1 MRRFRFRAL
10 ALALAGCGGDT
21 GTQPSPE
28 ADPLALWKAQTND
41 RIVFMSRA
49 DAPEG
54 ELYLLDDSGAVTR
67 LTTNGRHENNPA
79 LSYSV
84 DVNGATTRLTDEAHI
99 AYLPV
104 YSSRGSTVVFLRVTL
119 IVQNGV
125 VSGAHHRLILANAA
139 GGGEQQLIP
148 DDRHTPTLEY
158 FDW

>member
-1 MRRFRFRAL
+1 MRRLRLCAL

-28 ADPLALWKAQTND
+28 GDPH
-41 RIVFMSRA
+41 S
-49 DAPEG
+49 
-54 ELYLLDDSGAVTR
+54 SG
-67 LTTNGRHENNPA
+67 
-79 LSYSV
+79 
-84 DVNGATTRLTDEAHI
+84 
-99 AYLPV
+99 
-104 YSSRGSTVVFLRVTL
+104 GSTVVFLRVTL

-139 GGGEQQLIP
+139 GGDEQQLIP